1 MPGYRKLSGDED
13 EWAGRVRYSSTSTR
27 QTLAKGVWM
36 FTMMRI
42 PLPEPSARTPESRQG
57 VLRGGAATAALLVL
71 IAVLVLAPAVT
82 VRAEFAN
89 PQGVAI
95 IVGNQAYE
103 HRDVP
108 EVGFAHRDAEAFRRY
123 VVDVLGFDPKNII
136 DLRDTTRRELF
147 DALGTRTNPRGVV
160 WSYLDP
166 DGGSD
171 VVVYYSGHGVP
182 DVNDKKG
189 YLLPVDADPNAAQD
203 DGYPINLLYKNLG
216 GLAEASSVQVYLD
229 ACFSGGSHEG
239 VLIKNARPAFI
250 AAKLPDGVGGKV
262 VSLTAASG
270 EQVASWDTEAEHGL
284 FTLHLLDAL
293 YGGGDEDGDGRVTAV
308 EAKRYLD
315 RHMTRAARRQ
325 YRRVQVASLI
335 GAQDMVLAA
344 APADGAFPDRRAP
357 GAPHPVPDR
366 TVDEGGGDAAVPAFD
381 VAAVTGGNAILTVE
395 TTPPGVSVLVGGV
408 KVGET
413 PLHHYDLRAGTYTV
427 TLEHPTHETV
437 VLEEQRLADNE
448 VLRIERE
455 LARATG
461 KVTVITQPVG
471 AWIEQEGERLAQTTP
486 VTLDGL
492 PSGLMVLK
500 LGAEGHGT
508 VEVEVEVPKGGV
520 ARVERELEELRYGTL
535 TLELSPPEAQA
546 RLLDVAE
553 DYRSG
558 MSLPPGTYRV
568 RVSAEGWVAQETTL
582 RHGTE
587 PTRHEVTL
595 EPERNPAADEA
606 GLDLSRS
613 DGKLVQQGLTVA
625 GFSPGPADGKFGRR
639 TREAISEWQSSRGEP
654 ATGYLD
660 ASSAAL
666 LLEAGEAA
674 SPPEPKRTFGPKCVE
689 LPGQY
694 LSEDQAECWQEFEDQ
709 PGCHWWTDHYHSDR
723 TARWTGRCDGGLAVG
738 GGTLSLSAGSK
749 HSSYEGTGTFTGGK
763 LSGRWIEE
771 WADGER
777 YEGEFRDGKRTGRGT
792 FTWADGARYEGQW
805 RDGKRTG
812 RGTFTWADGARYE
825 GDYRDGKW
833 HGRGTFT
840 RADGERYEGGWRDG
854 KPHGHGTL
862 TKVNGKRYEGEWR
875 EGCFGERDG
884 KWWAVFTT
892 AAKCGFK

>member
-1 MPGYRKLSGDED
+1 
-13 EWAGRVRYSSTSTR
+13 
-27 QTLAKGVWM
+27 M

-42 PLPEPSARTPESRQG
+42 PLPEPSARTPESGQG

-71 IAVLVLAPAVT
+71 MAVLVLAPAVT

-147 DALGTRTNPRGVV
+147 DALGTRTNPHGLV

-189 YLLPVDADPNAAQD
+189 YLLPVDADPNAAKD
-203 DGYPINLLYKNLG
+203 DGYPINLLYKNLD

-250 AAKLPDGVGGKV
+250 AAELPDGVGGKV

-344 APADGAFPDRRAP
+344 APADGAFPARRAP

-366 TVDEGGGDAAVPAFD
+366 TVDEGGGDAAVPALD
-381 VAAVTGGNAILTVE
+381 LAAVTGGNAILTVE

-437 VLEEQRLADNE
+437 VLEDQTLADNR
-448 VLRIERE
+448 VFSIERT
-455 LARATG
+455 LAPATG
-461 KVTVITQPVG
+461 AVTVITEPSG
-471 AWIEQEGERLAQTTP
+471 AWIERGGERLAATTP

-492 PSGLMVLK
+492 PSGPLVLT
-500 LGAEGHGT
+500 LGAEGHRQ
-508 VEVEVEVPKGGV
+508 VEVEVGVPKDGV
-520 ARVERELEELRYGTL
+520 ARVERELEKQRYGDADP
-535 TLELSPPEAQA
+535 SA
-546 RLLDVAE
+546 R
-553 DYRSG
+553 
-558 MSLPPGTYRV
+558 
-568 RVSAEGWVAQETTL
+568 
-582 RHGTE
+582 
-587 PTRHEVTL
+587 
-595 EPERNPAADEA
+595 
-606 GLDLSRS
+606 
-613 DGKLVQQGLTVA
+613 DG
-625 GFSPGPADGKFGRR
+625 
-639 TREAISEWQSSRGEP
+639 E
-654 ATGYLD
+654 
-660 ASSAAL
+660 
-666 LLEAGEAA
+666 
-674 SPPEPKRTFGPKCVE
+674 
-689 LPGQY
+689 
-694 LSEDQAECWQEFEDQ
+694 
-709 PGCHWWTDHYHSDR
+709 
-723 TARWTGRCDGGLAVG
+723 G
-738 GGTLSLSAGSK
+738 GG
-749 HSSYEGTGTFTGGK
+749 GGV
-763 LSGRWIEE
+763 GV
-771 WADGER
+771 D
-777 YEGEFRDGKRTGRGT
+777 
-792 FTWADGARYEGQW
+792 AR
-805 RDGKRTG
+805 
-812 RGTFTWADGARYE
+812 
-825 GDYRDGKW
+825 
-833 HGRGTFT
+833 
-840 RADGERYEGGWRDG
+840 
-854 KPHGHGTL
+854 
-862 TKVNGKRYEGEWR
+862 
-875 EGCFGERDG
+875 
-884 KWWAVFTT
+884 
-892 AAKCGFK
+892 